1 MTNPMLKKFQIFPEK
16 ESPETVINKIAQDA
30 VFQGKNLWILIS
42 AVLIASLGLNINST
56 AVVIG
61 AMLISP
67 LMGPIM
73 GVGLGVGI
81 NDLQLVKK
89 AFKNYLLAV
98 GIGLATSSVYFA
110 LTPLNEAYSELLA
123 RTAPTI
129 YDVLIALFGGFAGIV
144 ATSSK
149 QKGNVIP
156 GVAIATALIPPL
168 CTAGYGLAT
177 LNVEYFFGAFYLFAI
192 NTVFIA
198 IATLVTVKL
207 LHFPLKH
214 LQDRRTEIHSRRIV
228 VAITILTL
236 IPSIYLGYQMV
247 QQNRFIHNANLFIKV
262 NSAIEGNYLLN
273 KDIDYHDRKI
283 TLIYGGKN
291 IPQSKINSMNEQI
304 SAFGLKEVTL
314 SVKQGIST
322 LDDSKESSR
331 MVQVTQMLAEKER
344 ELMFLKGAMDSISS
358 QHRLVQQIF
367 KELEIQYPEIRYST
381 INQPL
386 EYYDKTS
393 NNVPLILIKVNRS
406 LSVGQQKKMKEW
418 LKTRLQSDRINIVII
433 R

>member
-1 MTNPMLKKFQIFPEK
+1 MTIPMLKRFQISHEK
-16 ESPETVINKIAQDA
+16 ESPETVINNIAQDA
-30 VFQGKNLWILIS
+30 VFQGKNLWILIF
-42 AVLIASLGLNINST
+42 AILIASLGLNINST

-73 GVGLGVGI
+73 GIGLGVGI

-98 GIGLATSSVYFA
+98 SIGLVTSSVYFA
-110 LTPLNEAYSELLA
+110 LTPLSDAYSELLA

-149 QKGNVIP
+149 GKGNVIP

-177 LNVEYFFGAFYLFAI
+177 LNVEYFFGAFYLFTI

-214 LQDRRTEIHSRRIV
+214 LQDERTEIHSRRIV
-228 VAITILTL
+228 IAITILTL

-247 QQNRFIHNANLFIKV
+247 QQNRFIHKANLFIKV

-273 KDIDYHDRKI
+273 KDIDYHGRKI

-291 IPQSKINSMNEQI
+291 IPQSKINSMIEQI

-314 SVKQGIST
+314 TVKQGIST
-322 LDDSKESSR
+322 LDDVKESSR

-344 ELMFLKGAMDSISS
+344 ELMFLKGTMDSISS

-406 LSVGQQKKMKEW
+406 LSVGQQKKLKEW
-418 LKTRLQSDRINIVII
+418 LKTRLQSDRIDIKII

>member
-1 MTNPMLKKFQIFPEK
+1 MIHPILKKFQIFHER
-16 ESPETVINKIAQDA
+16 ESPESVIRNIAQDA
-30 VFQGKNLWILIS
+30 VFQGTNLWILIF
-42 AVLIASLGLNINST
+42 AILIASLGLNINST

-73 GVGLGVGI
+73 GIGLGVGI
-81 NDLQLVKK
+81 NDLQLVKT
-89 AFKNYLLAV
+89 AAKNYFLAV
-98 GIGLATSSVYFA
+98 SIGLVTSSVYFA

-168 CTAGYGLAT
+168 CTAGYGVAT
-177 LNVEYFFGAFYLFAI
+177 MNAEYFFGAFYLFTI

-207 LHFPLKH
+207 LHFPLKQ
-214 LQDRRTEIHSRRIV
+214 LQDKRSEMHSRRIV

-247 QQNRFIHNANLFIKV
+247 QQNRFIHSANLFIRV
-262 NSAIEGNYLLN
+262 NSSIEGNYLLN
-273 KDIDYHDRKI
+273 KSIDFHERKI
-283 TLIYGGKN
+283 TLIYGGKD
-291 IPQSKINSMNEQI
+291 IPESKINSMNGQL
-304 SAFGLKEVTL
+304 SAFGLNRVTL
-314 SVKQGIST
+314 EVKQGISI
-322 LDDSKESSR
+322 LDESKESGR
-331 MVQVTQMLAEKER
+331 MVQLTQMLAEKEK
-344 ELMFLKGAMDSISS
+344 ELMVSTATTDSIAS
-358 QHRLVQQIF
+358 QRLLAQQIF
-367 KELEIQYPEIRYST
+367 KELKIQYPEIIYST
-381 INQPL
+381 ISQPF
-386 EYYDKTS
+386 EYYDNKA
-393 NNVPLILIKVNRS
+393 NNVPLVLIKVKRS
-406 LSVGQQKKMKEW
+406 LSIAKQKRMKEW
-418 LKTRLQSDRINIVII
+418 LKTRMQSEKMNVII
-433 R
+433 TK